1 MELVYPIIEEV
12 ANQEGITVDS
22 QRLPP
27 LYETID
33 PKLLQR
39 FVEMETCKTS
49 TLEFEYYGHRVA
61 VFGDGSI
68 EVRETVDH
76 PVQMP

>member
-1 MELVYPIIEEV
+1 MAFVYPIIKEV
-12 ANQEGITVDS
+12 AKQEGIAVDS

-39 FVEMETCKTS
+39 FVEMETCETS
-49 TLEFEYYGHRVA
+49 TIEFEYYGHSVA

-68 EVRETVDH
+68 EIKETVDH
-76 PVQMP
+76 PVQMT